1 MFLNWSFLSNLDH
14 FQLGFNTRRGI
25 ESRKKIVTKIRWK
38 HKLRSGPSLGNSVV
52 ERKKK
57 MFKKSLLRVELGFV
71 WKLQKPYDV
80 YQLSFVLKAIRKFT
94 LEKKA
99 NQKMY
104 ESYWQQLKEVHSE
117 ADKVI
122 TNIVLKVTKSCELLR
137 DEGGVEWRGHV
148 YSVW

>member
-1 MFLNWSFLSNLDH
+1 
-14 FQLGFNTRRGI
+14 
-25 ESRKKIVTKIRWK
+25 
-38 HKLRSGPSLGNSVV
+38 
-52 ERKKK
+52 
-57 MFKKSLLRVELGFV
+57 MFKKPLLRVELGFV

-122 TNIVLKVTKSCELLR
+122 TNILLKVTKSCELLR